1 MTRNRINPLD
11 EDIQEIFLTH
21 EEIVAICERLG
32 KRISDDYEGKNPLLI
47 GLLRGCVPFLAELIK
62 HLTIHCEYDFME
74 VESYFGGTTST
85 HAVTIKRDITSDI
98 VGRHLLI
105 VDDIIDTGLTLK
117 TICKMLE
124 DKGAASI
131 EIATLLNKP
140 EGRNVIGAEPKYI
153 GTAIPNAFV
162 VGFGLD
168 YQQKYRN
175 LPYIGILK
183 PLLYQKECQ

>member
-1 MTRNRINPLD
+1 MTKKRINPLD
-11 EDIQEIFLTH
+11 NDIQEIFLSH
-21 EEIVAICERLG
+21 EDIVTICAKLG
-32 KRISDDYEGKNPLLI
+32 KRISKDYEGKTPLLI

-62 HLTIHCEYDFME
+62 HLTIHCEYDFLE
-74 VESYFGGTTST
+74 VESYFGGTVST
-85 HAVTIKRDITSDI
+85 HAVTIKRDLTSDI
-98 VGRHLLI
+98 VGRNLII

-140 EGRNVIGAEPKYI
+140 AGRNVIGADPKYI
-153 GTAIPNAFV
+153 GTEIPNAFV

-183 PLLYQKECQ
+183 PHMYQKDK